1 MSLDN
6 ATTDAF
12 LRVMGIQSLQDL
24 PPLPEEKGSEGTEQL
39 RRSIAKLS
47 AQETVQTD
55 LFSDSSEEGDRP
67 Q

>member
-1 MSLDN
+1 
-6 ATTDAF
+6 
-12 LRVMGIQSLQDL
+12 MGIRSLQDL

-55 LFSDSSEEGDRP
+55 LFSDSAEEGDRP